1 MDDKSRRRFGI
12 PYGVNGVVVDRVEA
26 DSKAYFDGFN
36 VGDIIVQVENIGVRN
51 LNDIKEAFS
60 RYKNRVKR
68 IYVNRKGTIFM
79 VVK

>member
-1 MDDKSRRRFGI
+1 
-12 PYGVNGVVVDRVEA
+12 VDRVEA

-36 VGDIIVQVENIGVRN
+36 VGDIIVQVESIGVRN

-60 RYKNRVKR
+60 KYKNRVKR

>member
-1 MDDKSRRRFGI
+1 MWR
-12 PYGVNGVVVDRVEA
+12 Y
-26 DSKAYFDGFN
+26 Y
-36 VGDIIVQVENIGVRN
+36 VQVESIGVRN